1 MEKQKFNAVH
11 SARKISRRRSLEPG
25 CNSFSTS
32 VLKLVDGETKVQ
44 CCPFSAE
51 DQSSS
56 LLLLLLLLY
65 GIVLHITDC
74 LFVCSFV
81 CQLPCLAGVLGL
93 MISVLFFLAIEI
105 FQLTFRWN
113 ENDELTDLSCR
124 WGS

>member
-56 LLLLLLLLY
+56 FLLLY

-74 LFVCSFV
+74 LFVCFV
-81 CQLPCLAGVLGL
+81 CLFQLPCLAGVFGL

-113 ENDELTDLSCR
+113 ENDEFTDLSCR